1 MTGQN
6 RYLYGKMV
14 ALAFKACAALSV
26 LSSVSCAKTGLIED
40 SEVDTVGIYSMS
52 FTNAGVVLQSSTKAS
67 SSLTSGFIETTW
79 KKYGAGSIP
88 VMEKYKVE
96 YKTSG
101 TAWDGTVRP
110 YWDYTGVSGQYEKF
124 WDLSGFPYR
133 FHAVSPCPSDLD
145 GFDFGSSLKIPA
157 SYKSQTCSDGVV
169 TPSAPEPYLV
179 AQVQRANDG
188 KDYDIYAGNAEIDS
202 NGNVSKTRSVALPF
216 HHLNTKIRFGVYSTS
231 PWVSANHIFIKD
243 LSVQTSSSDFVTA
256 AAGYESNGNW
266 QIPTGNSGFYGL
278 TKSTASVTL
287 MQLTGGVN
295 DKYDLMDRQTPK
307 TAYWLD
313 CESGLAQI
321 PQENVQMTVSLTLV
335 DGSGTVKKTFTDV
348 PVKLAD
354 DTARFNWQSGF
365 INTYYL
371 IINYDDERLEL
382 EFTATLTPWEDVTGS
397 LSTDLEK

>member
-1 MTGQN
+1 M
-6 RYLYGKMV
+6 YGKMV

-26 LSSVSCAKTGLIED
+26 LSFASCAKTGIIED
-40 SEVDTVGIYSMS
+40 GEVDTVGIYSMS
-52 FTNAGVVLQSSTKAS
+52 FTNAGVVQQSSTKAS

-79 KKYGAGSIP
+79 KKYGAGNVP
-88 VMEKYKVE
+88 VMENYIVE

-101 TAWDGTVRP
+101 TAWDGTVRA

-133 FHAVSPCPSDLD
+133 FHAISPYPDNLS
-145 GFDFGSSLKIPA
+145 GFAFGSSLKIPA
-157 SYKSQTCSDGVV
+157 SYKSQTFTDGVV
-169 TPSAPEPYLV
+169 SPSAPEPYLV
-179 AQVQRANDG
+179 AQAQRAEDG
-188 KDYDIYAGNAEIDS
+188 KDYDVFAGNAEIDS

-216 HHLNTKIRFGVYSTS
+216 HHLNTKVRFGVYSTS
-231 PWVSANHIFIKD
+231 PWVSANHLYIKN
-243 LSVQTSSSDFVTA
+243 LTVQTSSSDFVTA
-256 AAGYESNGNW
+256 ASGYESNGSW
-266 QIPTGNSGFYGL
+266 QILTGNSGFYGL

-287 MQLTGGVN
+287 MQLTGGVD
-295 DKYDLMDRQTPK
+295 DKYDLMDRQTQK

-321 PQENVQMTVSLTLV
+321 PQENVKMTVNLTLV
-335 DGSGTVKKTFTDV
+335 DGSGNEKKTFTNV

-354 DTARFNWQSGF
+354 NTQVFNWKSGF

-371 IINYDDERLEL
+371 IINYDDEKLEL